1 MLFSFT
7 VSPWTDKKKKKL
19 VDLKMLSLLYL
30 QLLNGAVNSE
40 TLLGRYTAEF

>member
-1 MLFSFT
+1 MFFSFT
-7 VSPWTDKKKKKL
+7 VSHWTDIKIKL